1 MLSSAQHYSENK
13 TENWTLTNIKLHRK
27 KKKSLGT
34 YPWFCRKKKTFA
46 NFILGPWKSDETTAT
61 KRVSETGGLLCACIE
76 KRSSIVCPSAKT
88 AGNVVI
94 WKTKKKRRKAG
105 NEAQRHFSHFFL
117 RTHFMF
123 FTVNMLGCDYKL
135 HKLVYIHFTS
145 RINSLSSTQL
155 KTVAVCVIC
164 FFPPWT
170 GAWSKP

>member
-27 KKKSLGT
+27 KKKITWNVSVVLQE
-34 YPWFCRKKKTFA
+34 KKQTFA

-145 RINSLSSTQL
+145 LINSLSPTQL

-164 FFPPWT
+164 FFPP
-170 GAWSKP
+170 